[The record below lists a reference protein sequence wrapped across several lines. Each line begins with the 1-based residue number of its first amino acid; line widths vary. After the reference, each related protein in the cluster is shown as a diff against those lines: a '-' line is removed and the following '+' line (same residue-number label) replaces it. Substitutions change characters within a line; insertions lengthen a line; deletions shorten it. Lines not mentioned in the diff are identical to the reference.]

1 MVSTAADYAL
11 VYTNHLV
18 GLYIGLGA
26 LAFNYTFPIKI
37 VEPPY
42 SWSQVSIPYNYY
54 ETSHTNIN

>member
-1 MVSTAADYAL
+1 MTSL
-11 VYTNHLV
+11 TNFL

-42 SWSQVSIPYNYY
+42 SWSQVRTPAHYY
-54 ETSHTNIN
+54 AKYQANIS